1 MNDQVIDYFQ
11 PDFGGKKKR
20 GTTLGIVG
28 MCLAIVGLVS
38 ALFTSSLYF
47 QLGFAAA
54 LLPGIISL
62 AGLGLSIAG
71 KIISSGIGFGNG
83 YGLAG
88 IIIAPFGVV
97 VFLVMFGISY
107 QMATL
112 INGLEQSVY
121 DNSWS
126 SDSFDDK
133 MKEDQEKSSNNEND

>member
-62 AGLGLSIAG
+62 TGLGLSIAG

-107 QMATL
+107 QMAIVINTL
-112 INGLEQSVY
+112 ERSMY